1 VPAVSETSASD
12 VTLLLDALARGE
24 AEASDRLFPVVYGEL
39 RRIAGS
45 AMRAERQGHTLQP
58 TALVHE
64 AYLRLVKQRDVRWE
78 SRGHFFAIA
87 AQAMRRVLVDHA
99 RRRAALKRPATT
111 LSLPAD
117 DVKEPSDA
125 PSLDLIAL
133 DLAMDKLGAKDA
145 RLVKV
150 VELRF
155 FAGLNVDE
163 TASAMSVSP
172 RTVKRDWHVARAWLK
187 RELAPEPGRA

>member
-1 VPAVSETSASD
+1 MSDNEPSD
-12 VTLLLDALARGE
+12 VTLLLEAVARGE
-24 AEASDRLFPVVYGEL
+24 TEASDRLFPVIYSEL
-39 RRIAGS
+39 RKIAGS
-45 AMRAERQGHTLQP
+45 AMRAERAGHTLQP

-64 AYLRLVKQRDVRWE
+64 AYLRLVKQRDVQWE

-99 RRRAALKRPATT
+99 RRRAALKRPAPGPFPMPGDPNE
-111 LSLPAD
+111 PAT
-117 DVKEPSDA
+117 EPSFGI
-125 PSLDLIAL
+125 LAL
-133 DLAMDKLGAKDA
+133 DLAMDRLGARDP

-163 TASAMSVSP
+163 TASAMAVSP
-172 RTVKRDWHVARAWLK
+172 RTVKRDWHIARAWLK
-187 RELAPEPGRA
+187 RELSEGSPHV

>member
-1 VPAVSETSASD
+1 MSDKQPTD
-12 VTLLLDALARGE
+12 VTLLLEAVARGE
-24 AEASDRLFPVVYGEL
+24 TEASDRLFPVIYGEL
-39 RRIAGS
+39 RKIAAS
-45 AMRAERQGHTLQP
+45 AMRAERAGHTLQP

-64 AYLRLVKQRDVRWE
+64 AYLRLVKQRDVQWE

-99 RRRAALKRPATT
+99 RRRAALKRPA
-111 LSLPAD
+111 PALATVVSD
-117 DVKEPSDA
+117 TNEPFTEPSFDV
-125 PSLDLIAL
+125 IAL
-133 DLAMDKLGAKDA
+133 DLALDRLGGRDP

-163 TASAMSVSP
+163 TAAAMAMSP
-172 RTVKRDWHVARAWLK
+172 RTVKRDWHIARAWLK
-187 RELAPEPGRA
+187 RELSQGSSHV